1 MGWVYEKF
9 DMSANATRPMVTP
22 IKKIGSGNGEL
33 IIIDQANGVPFEP
46 KRFFYAKGMHK
57 GDKRGGHAHKKLKQF
72 LWVIRGKFRVR
83 LIARDSAE
91 INMTIE
97 DDSVGIYVPP
107 MTWVEY
113 WAEQEESIC
122 GVVASASYT
131 EEDYIRNY
139 NDFIGKK
146 N

>member
-1 MGWVYEKF
+1 MIVLEY
-9 DMSANATRPMVTP
+9 M
-22 IKKIGSGNGEL
+22 
-33 IIIDQANGVPFEP
+33 
-46 KRFFYAKGMHK
+46 Y
-57 GDKRGGHAHKKLKQF
+57 
-72 LWVIRGKFRVR
+72 
-83 LIARDSAE
+83 
-91 INMTIE
+91 
-97 DDSVGIYVPP
+97 P

-122 GVVASASYT
+122 GVAASASYA

>member
-1 MGWVYEKF
+1 
-9 DMSANATRPMVTP
+9 MSENAARCMVTP
-22 IKKIGSGNGEL
+22 IKKIGSGSGEL
-33 IIIDQANGVPFEP
+33 VIIDQANGVPFEP

-57 GDKRGGHAHKKLKQF
+57 GDKRGGHAHKELEQF
-72 LWVIRGKFRVR
+72 LWVIRGKFRVS
-83 LIARDSAE
+83 LIARDSTE
-91 INMTIE
+91 INMTIQN
-97 DDSVGIYVPP
+97 DSIGIYVPP

-122 GVVASASYT
+122 GVAASASYA